1 LSLVF
6 SPKHVFGETFL
17 SFKRNFLMGFTAIT
31 TVAITL
37 FIVGV
42 FSVLIF
48 DVQSIL
54 NSIENQVE
62 IAVYL
67 QDNISNDLKGYLEK
81 EIKSWPEV
89 ESINYVSKEQALEKF
104 KVQNEGSD
112 ILKEIQGNPLPA
124 SFEIKLADPQKVEQ
138 VALRFVAKDGNSIDG
153 VDEVIYGKSYV
164 KKLFSITA
172 VTGTIALLIIVILI
186 LATMVLIYN
195 TIRLSIYARRK
206 EIEVMKLVGATNWY
220 VRAPFLFEGFFEG
233 FLGAGIAVVLLYLLN
248 KFLLIKGETAIVET
262 MHIKNL
268 AILGSS
274 NIIIFAYVGIIVV
287 GGLIGILSSGF
298 ALRRYLKV

>member
-6 SPKHVFGETFL
+6 RPKHVFGETFL

-42 FSVLIF
+42 FSVIVY

-54 NSIENQVE
+54 NSIESQVE

-67 QDNISNDLKGYLEK
+67 KDNISDDLKGYLEN
-81 EIKSWPEV
+81 EIKNWPEV

-124 SFEIKLADPQKVEQ
+124 SFEIKMKDPQKVEQ
-138 VALRFVAKDGNSIDG
+138 VALRFVDKDGKNIDG
-153 VDEVIYGKSYV
+153 VDEVIYGKSYI

-172 VTGTIALLIIVILI
+172 VTGTIALLIIVTLI

-233 FLGAGIAVVLLYLLN
+233 FMGAGIAVVMLYLLN

-274 NIIIFAYVGIIVV
+274 NIIIIAYLGIIVI

>member
-1 LSLVF
+1 
-6 SPKHVFGETFL
+6 
-17 SFKRNFLMGFTAIT
+17 MGFTAIT

-42 FSVLIF
+42 FSVILF
-48 DVQSIL
+48 DVQGVL
-54 NSIENQVE
+54 NSIEGQVE

-67 QDNISNDLKGYLEK
+67 KDNISNDLKVYLEN
-81 EIKSWPEV
+81 EIKKWPEV
-89 ESINYVSKEQALEKF
+89 DSIAYVSKDQALEKF

-124 SFEIKLADPQKVEQ
+124 SFEIKLKDPQKVEQ
-138 VALRFVAKDGNSIDG
+138 VALRFVDKDGKSIDG
-153 VDEVIYGKSYV
+153 VDEVIYGKSYIR
-164 KKLFSITA
+164 KLFSITA
-172 VTGTIALLIIVILI
+172 IAGTIALLIIIILI

-206 EIEVMKLVGATNWY
+206 EIEVMKLVGATNGY

-233 FLGAGIAVVLLYLLN
+233 FLGGGIAVVLLYLLN
-248 KFLLIKGETAIVET
+248 KFLLIKGETVIVET

-274 NIIIFAYVGIIVV
+274 NIILIAYFGIIII